1 MNIVFRCAGPV
12 VGLGA
17 LQREVYIS
25 VASCIYLKYPL
36 SAPLTQTQASGHR
49 TRSLF
54 HPFSWCGLTLMALSI
69 CFYRNKAVKTLGR
82 LLRSALPSLNSSQ
95 VSSMRRGGGWWGLGG
110 GQLGFN
116 LFPFLSWG
124 TQFVRRSRAFE
135 LHRSW
140 VSASL
145 SMEPSVQRRK
155 LTWKLRFK
163 AQVEEPWH
171 HQTLNL

>member
-54 HPFSWCGLTLMALSI
+54 HPFS
-69 CFYRNKAVKTLGR
+69 
-82 LLRSALPSLNSSQ
+82 
-95 VSSMRRGGGWWGLGG
+95 
-110 GQLGFN
+110 
-116 LFPFLSWG
+116 
-124 TQFVRRSRAFE
+124 
-135 LHRSW
+135 
-140 VSASL
+140 
-145 SMEPSVQRRK
+145 
-155 LTWKLRFK
+155 
-163 AQVEEPWH
+163 
-171 HQTLNL
+171 